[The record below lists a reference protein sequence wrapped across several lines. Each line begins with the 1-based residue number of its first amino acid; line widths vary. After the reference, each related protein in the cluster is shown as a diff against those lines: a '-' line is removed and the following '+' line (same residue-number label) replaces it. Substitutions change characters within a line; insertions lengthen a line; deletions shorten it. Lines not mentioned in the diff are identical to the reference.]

1 MKVLILF
8 GHPGFHNS
16 TVNKF
21 LLEGI
26 EKIENVTFH
35 DLYEEYP
42 EMDIDV
48 DREQELLK
56 QHDCIIFMF
65 PFFWYSTPAIFKE
78 WQDLVLEH
86 GWAYGSQGKA
96 LEGKLFFC
104 VLSTGASRNM
114 YQVEGLQKHTIRDF
128 LAPLDQMAT
137 LCKMLPL
144 PPFVTHGAN
153 KISPEKLNEYR
164 NYFHS
169 LLKRITQNKLQ
180 VKATERHEYIC
191 DFIKEEVK

>member
-26 EKIENVTFH
+26 DHIEGVTFH
-35 DLYEEYP
+35 NLYEEYP

-48 DREQELLK
+48 DREQELLSK
-56 QHDCIIFMF
+56 QDCIVFMF
-65 PFFWYSTPAIFKE
+65 PMFWYSTPAIFKE

-96 LEGKLFFC
+96 LNGKLFFS
-104 VLSTGASRNM
+104 VVSTGASRNM
-114 YQVEGLQKHTIRDF
+114 YQVDGLQKHTVRDF
-128 LAPLDQMAT
+128 LAPLEQMAT
-137 LCKMLPL
+137 LCNMIPL
-144 PPFVTHGAN
+144 PPFVTHGGN
-153 KISPEKLNEYR
+153 KISEAKLQEYR
-164 NYFHS
+164 SYFHS
-169 LLKRITQNKLQ
+169 LLKLIAEDKLFIDELG
-180 VKATERHEYIC
+180 KHEYMC
-191 DFIKEEVK
+191 DFIKMGM